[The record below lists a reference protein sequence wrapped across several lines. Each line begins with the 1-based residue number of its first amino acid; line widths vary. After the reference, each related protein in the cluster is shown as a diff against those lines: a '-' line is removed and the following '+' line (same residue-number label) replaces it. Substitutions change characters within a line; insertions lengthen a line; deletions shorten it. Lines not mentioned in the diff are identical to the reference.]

1 MTRRPARS
9 VPGRRFR
16 HNSPGRRHQPDRSR
30 SLGCTCS
37 AAPSAAP
44 TDDRVYPAEEL
55 IPARQDPSGPQ
66 SGWAPAES
74 GRSTHHLVPTR
85 RP

>member
-30 SLGCTCS
+30 SRGCTCS
-37 AAPSAAP
+37 AAPAAP
-44 TDDRVYPAEEL
+44 TD
-55 IPARQDPSGPQ
+55 
-66 SGWAPAES
+66 
-74 GRSTHHLVPTR
+74 
-85 RP
+85 